1 MCHGGLHAGV
11 VAEGLAAA
19 GFEIRAQIIW
29 AKPAPVLS
37 RGAYHWQHEPLYYA
51 VRHGA
56 PAHWQGDR
64 RQTTL
69 WEIPTVNAAHGT
81 RDDATTPHGTQK
93 PVALLAKALAN
104 HSGDVYDPF
113 LGSGTTLIAA
123 EQLGRGAYAMDIDPA
138 YVQVALER
146 WQAYSGAQAE
156 RI

>member
-1 MCHGGLHAGV
+1 M
-11 VAEGLAAA
+11 
-19 GFEIRAQIIW
+19 
-29 AKPAPVLS
+29 
-37 RGAYHWQHEPLYYA
+37 
-51 VRHGA
+51 RHGA

-81 RDDATTPHGTQK
+81 RDDAATPHGTQK

-104 HSGDVYDPF
+104 HAGDVYDPF
-113 LGSGTTLIAA
+113 LDRAPRSSRPSSSGA
-123 EQLGRGAYAMDIDPA
+123 RAYAMDIDPA